1 MSPWEPQPGH
11 DISDPWRKGPIRG
24 RTIPTSLGPMLT
36 NGVGGGTGR
45 GQAGNVS
52 LVFSV
57 NSKVQLACI
66 RGQVFS
72 LFKLSRRT
80 AEAISS
86 YFGTLRKLHGCVPG
100 FLRIFNSSTR
110 LYLRS
115 GF

>member
-1 MSPWEPQPGH
+1 MSPWESQPGH

-57 NSKVQLACI
+57 YSKVQLACI

-80 AEAISS
+80 AEAILGSDPHRDVCLVFSVSS
-86 YFGTLRKLHGCVPG
+86 KVQLAC
-100 FLRIFNSSTR
+100 I
-110 LYLRS
+110 
-115 GF
+115 

>member
-57 NSKVQLACI
+57 YSKVQLACI

-80 AEAISS
+80 AEAISRR
-86 YFGTLRKLHGCVPG
+86 FGPPSRCVPG
-100 FLRIFNSSTR
+100 FLRIFKSSTR